1 MLELYADISYHIPGQ
16 TYFAA
21 DAATYYLIDAKYVE
35 VEDYY
40 ELVPMSEVD
49 MPAYHIRR
57 IDQPL
62 YADTYDDAV
71 DAIAEYAA
79 NFPDIVNT
87 LR

>member
-1 MLELYADISYHIPGQ
+1 
-16 TYFAA
+16 
-21 DAATYYLIDAKYVE
+21 
-35 VEDYY
+35 
-40 ELVPMSEVD
+40 

-71 DAIAEYAA
+71 EVIAEYAA